1 MTITVEEQLKILINS
16 NTLSFDLSGQIPIQ
30 IIFSCPEII
39 MNKTIIDSE
48 QNIWTH
54 IPSTYYYQKKGQPPV
69 PIFYI
74 NSTN

>member
-16 NTLSFDLSGQIPIQ
+16 NTLSFDLNGQIPIQ

-54 IPSTYYYQKKGQPPV
+54 IPLTYYYQKEGEPPV

-74 NSTN
+74 NSKN